1 MQNCI
6 TNIETKTNNV
16 LGISSAGSKKCKDM
30 LDKVHMIQ
38 KNNDGKGIVFAT
50 GIPITNSITDAYV
63 MQKYLQYGELKL
75 SAMYALTSAMVY
87 YARKHKYDMPRIANS
102 IKYAD
107 RMPPAFLDELSD
119 SELDF
124 VMMHEILHVVL
135 QLPENMN
142 TQAITLKKYGNR
154 DMIIL

>member
-6 TNIETKTNNV
+6 KNIETKTNNV

-87 YARKHKYDMPRIANS
+87 
-102 IKYAD
+102 
-107 RMPPAFLDELSD
+107 
-119 SELDF
+119 
-124 VMMHEILHVVL
+124 
-135 QLPENMN
+135 
-142 TQAITLKKYGNR
+142 
-154 DMIIL
+154 